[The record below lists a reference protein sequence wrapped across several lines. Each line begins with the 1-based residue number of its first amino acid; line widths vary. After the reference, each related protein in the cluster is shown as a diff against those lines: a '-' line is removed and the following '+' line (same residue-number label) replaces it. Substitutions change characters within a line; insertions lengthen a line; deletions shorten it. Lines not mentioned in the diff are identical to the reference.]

1 MVLCSPS
8 KLIQERKA
16 KAKETSKVVIAII
29 QANNEGG
36 LDQLLNSGYI
46 LKAKSKGFCYR
57 YKVRE
62 VKDNS
67 KVSGLGNWK
76 NDVAINREQVE

>member
-8 KLIQERKA
+8 KLIQER